1 MIVEFLKSVQKN
13 VAYRVINVMNSR
25 DARDKI
31 INVIW
36 FSLIFFFFFFYF
48 MPSKMAGATYVRV
61 ENQI

>member
-36 FSLIFFFFFFYF
+36 FSLIFFFFFFLFY
-48 MPSKMAGATYVRV
+48 A
-61 ENQI
+61 E